1 MITDC
6 NVCHEPRWEALDE
19 PLYKS
24 CALVMGVAWVTC
36 YAAMAVT
43 NFKDKSYGMPML
55 CLCLNLSWE
64 VIMTTLHP
72 VVVTEVYWASVL
84 WVLFD
89 LVLFYQTWLYARNEF
104 TAYPFLRQR
113 TTLLL
118 AAGVIF
124 GFPGILFFLEYA
136 HDFRLGLLAGLVLN
150 TALAVSYVA
159 MLVNRGSSRGQ
170 SMVIAVTKGVGSA
183 AAWVLNIGL
192 GYDHNFLLYLYVLNV
207 ATDLVYAIGLY
218 KVIQR
223 ERTPAVKL
231 RDDQAK

>member
-24 CALVMGVAWVTC
+24 CALVMGIAWVTC

-43 NFKDKSYGMPML
+43 NYKDKSF
-55 CLCLNLSWE
+55 
-64 VIMTTLHP
+64 
-72 VVVTEVYWASVL
+72 VVTEVYWASVL

-104 TAYPFLRQR
+104 TAYPFLRQH

-118 AAGVIF
+118 AAGVIA

-136 HDFRLGLLAGLVLN
+136 HDVRLGLLAGLVLN

-192 GYDHNFLLYLYVLNV
+192 GYDHKFLLYLYVLNV
-207 ATDLVYAIGLY
+207 ATDVVYAVGLY
-218 KVIQR
+218 KVIRR
-223 ERTPAVKL
+223 ETTPIKL
-231 RDDQAK
+231 QYENFK